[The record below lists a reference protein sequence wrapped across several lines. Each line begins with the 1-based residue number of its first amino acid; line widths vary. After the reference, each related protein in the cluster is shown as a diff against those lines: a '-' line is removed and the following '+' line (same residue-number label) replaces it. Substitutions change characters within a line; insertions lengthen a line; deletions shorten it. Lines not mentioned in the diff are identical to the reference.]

1 MRVLI
6 NVTAE
11 KPVSE
16 DADPRDEALQ
26 AILDEAEL
34 LETEEDSSES

>member
-1 MRVLI
+1 MI

-16 DADPRDEALQ
+16 EADALDDSLQ

-34 LETEEDSSES
+34 IETEEDVNES